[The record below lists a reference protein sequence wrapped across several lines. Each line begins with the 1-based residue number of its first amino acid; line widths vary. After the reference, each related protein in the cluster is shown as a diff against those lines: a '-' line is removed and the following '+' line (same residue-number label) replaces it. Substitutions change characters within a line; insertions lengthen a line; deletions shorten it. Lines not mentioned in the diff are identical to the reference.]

1 MKLFAFTEKLMDKIK
16 NEKIEVNELSS
27 GQYSVNKKITSMLIS
42 VLCDNSDAYIVIKGT
57 IDLLADAANENDNSE
72 KNVAFKNNAPF
83 R

>member
-72 KNVAFKNNAPF
+72 KNVAFKDNAPF

>member
-57 IDLLADAANENDNSE
+57 IDLLADAANENDNAE

>member
-16 NEKIEVNELSS
+16 NKKIEVNELSS

-57 IDLLADAANENDNSE
+57 IDLLADAANENDNAE